1 MAGDRGRKRTA
12 VRAGGTPDR
21 QRLQGSAR
29 PDNRRGRRSVA
40 RASRLL
46 AVPCSL
52 AKATVK
58 RGVLAV
64 VILAGGSVSALA
76 GHEVSFYP
84 SYYPHEIRI
93 DDLQPA
99 AAATGLENN
108 TLHAYIGTL
117 PEGGARLPGHVKA
130 VESLGSFLIL
140 RINPASPEFASSS
153 SRCATAR
160 GILAALRTLG
170 PSFAFH
176 PYPVTPYHAD
186 YLHHLDRIEASKAAL
201 VSASPIAK
209 SLKVQA
215 KGWTAEAVARLG
227 WALATDAWDLSLE
240 EIPVSRLIADSRVQ
254 INGWLGPPWVK
265 EGWFQ
270 AYRLLAPATDDAGN
284 KRAADS
290 IYRRLVHGEYLD
302 LTERMDL
309 ERRLI
314 ATLTAGCER
323 MVVGHTVRREFYND
337 DYSDGIENIGYDS
350 QTGLNSPIFIRTVKL
365 KDFPW
370 NGELRLGVNQE
381 PKAAWN
387 PVGGFTDTA
396 GRMIWSIVG
405 DPALLPVP
413 YSASWI
419 PNRMEFDLERVQG
432 QSGGFEVPADAVRPE
447 PGTGALRPVA
457 ETTFGSVKLVYE
469 VSASPFLDGTET
481 EIADLLYAFVQAYRW
496 GAKAG
501 PDDRAYEPHLAP
513 VLANLRDRLLG
524 IRALRVERAIN
535 EIAPGVQVPQTTAVI
550 EVYLKDAPG
559 DPQQV
564 AALAPP
570 WSTVPWHLMALMEEA
585 VIRGYAAFSRAE
597 AGRRGVPWLDLVRD
611 TSLHER
617 LRALIGEFEE
627 AGYRP
632 ATLQDLVSEDAARKR
647 WRALRRFAEDNGH
660 LLVTNGPYRLEAW
673 KAGRVVFGAIR
684 ELTYPLGFGTFDRY
698 VHPLRAVVREV
709 TRQTEGIVVRVEV
722 EKTAKV
728 GRRTE
733 VKLVPLN
740 RNTAR
745 GIFGALVVSRYLL
758 IGPDGAVVRAD
769 KMRWEGDDRFVVE
782 LPEGIQPGGYTVL
795 VAVYLDRNSLT
806 PSTGMLRFQV
816 GG

>member
-1 MAGDRGRKRTA
+1 MTRVAFAAIVLTGFW
-12 VRAGGTPDR
+12 TP
-21 QRLQGSAR
+21 
-29 PDNRRGRRSVA
+29 
-40 RASRLL
+40 
-46 AVPCSL
+46 
-52 AKATVK
+52 
-58 RGVLAV
+58 
-64 VILAGGSVSALA
+64 ALA
-76 GHEVSFYP
+76 GHEVTFYP

-93 DDLQPA
+93 DTLRPA
-99 AAATGLENN
+99 AAASRFENN
-108 TLHAYIGTL
+108 TLHAYVG
-117 PEGGARLPGHVKA
+117 PFPGGGERLPDHVKS
-130 VESLGSFLIL
+130 VQSLGAFVVLGF
-140 RINPASPEFASSS
+140 NPDASTFVSAK
-153 SRCATAR
+153 SRCAAAG
-160 GILAALRTLG
+160 GILAALRTGG
-170 PSFAFH
+170 PNFVFH

-186 YLHHLDRIEASKAAL
+186 YLHHLDRIEEADAAL
-201 VSASPIAK
+201 GAETPIGPN
-209 SLKVQA
+209 LKVQT
-215 KGWTAEAVARLG
+215 KGRHAEALARSRWG
-227 WALATDAWDLSLE
+227 PASAEWDISLE
-240 EIPVSRLIADSRVQ
+240 EVPVSGLIADSGNH
-254 INGWLGPPWVK
+254 INGWVGPPWVK

-270 AYRLLAPATDDAGN
+270 AYPLLAPAILDAES
-284 KRAADS
+284 KQTADS
-290 IYRRLVHGEYLD
+290 LYRRLLDGEYLD
-302 LTERMDL
+302 LAERTGL

-314 ATLTAGCER
+314 ATLTRGCDR
-323 MVVGHTVRREFYND
+323 VVVGYTLRREFYND
-337 DYSDGIENIGYDS
+337 DYYAGIENIAHDS
-350 QTGLNSPIFIRTVKL
+350 QTGLNSPVFIRTVKL
-365 KDFPW
+365 KDYPW
-370 NGELRLGVNQE
+370 NGVLRLGMKKE
-381 PKAAWN
+381 PEAAWN
-387 PVGGFTDTA
+387 PVGGFTDAA
-396 GRMIWSIVG
+396 GRLIWSTVG
-405 DPALLPVP
+405 DPALMPVP

-419 PNRMEFDLERVQG
+419 PNRLEFTLDRVQG
-432 QSGGFEVPADAVRPE
+432 QSGGFKVPADAVRPE

-457 ETTFGSVKLVYE
+457 EATFGSVKLVYE

-481 EIADLLYAFVQAYRW
+481 EIADLLFAFVQVYRW

-501 PDDRAYEPHLAP
+501 PDDRAYEPYLAP

-524 IRALRVERAIN
+524 IRALRVEREIN
-535 EIAPGVQVPQTTAVI
+535 EIAPGVEVPKTTAVL

-709 TRQTEGIVVRVEV
+709 TRQSEGIVVRIEV
-722 EKTAKV
+722 EKTTKV

-745 GIFGALVVSRYLL
+745 GIFGALVTSRYLL

-782 LPEGIQPGGYTVL
+782 LPEGIPPGGYTVL

-806 PSTGMLRFQV
+806 PSTGMLRFEV